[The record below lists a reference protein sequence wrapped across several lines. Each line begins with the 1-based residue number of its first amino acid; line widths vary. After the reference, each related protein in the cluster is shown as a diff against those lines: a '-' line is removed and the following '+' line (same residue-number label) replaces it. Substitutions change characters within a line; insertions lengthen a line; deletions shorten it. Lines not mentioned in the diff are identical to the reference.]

1 MPVARSSRRKLRQFP
16 PAESILGPLPLF
28 EGEDG
33 HACEE
38 LLKQVRAAIPQPNPL
53 VDYFVRDI
61 AYHTVSIARY
71 QHYEAEF
78 SKKLEDSEKNYDADR
93 LTELEITIQR
103 MRDVQQLIDNA
114 QQLRIKAF
122 KQIQYIST
130 TFAKAMRKAIAKA
143 EAQWSESNPENSPSK
158 RSA

>member
-38 LLKQVRAAIPQPNPL
+38 LLKRLRAAIPQPNPF
-53 VDYFVRDI
+53 VDIFVRDI
-61 AYHTVSIARY
+61 DYHTVSIARY
-71 QHYEAEF
+71 QRYEAEF
-78 SKKLEDSEKNYDADR
+78 SKKLDDSEKRYKADR
-93 LTELEITIQR
+93 QSELEITIQR

-114 QQLRIKAF
+114 QRLRIKAF
-122 KQIQYIST
+122 KQIEFIST
-130 TFAKAMRKAIAKA
+130 TFATALRKAMAEA
-143 EAQWSESNPENSPSK
+143 EAQWSQTNPENSTSK